1 MGDAREYFNGKSG
14 DCRSMTPD
22 RFHSIGNALMLHSG
36 VRTVIWGRKFQR
48 RGKAI
53 RSCANS
59 AGDDLT

>member
-1 MGDAREYFNGKSG
+1 
-14 DCRSMTPD
+14 MTPD